1 MPKIYIRGR
10 RKAIGVDIDIGTD
23 IKVSTLTLDS
33 LQCTRRPF
41 FCSAPHFLQ
50 AAGFNNDPGFMKRV
64 AKEGVSRCV

>member
-1 MPKIYIRGR
+1 MSKWILADAGTAASITRAAREEDAAR

-23 IKVSTLTLDS
+23 IK
-33 LQCTRRPF
+33 
-41 FCSAPHFLQ
+41 